1 MINQESKA
9 LRMKISSVASF
20 CDSLQGAKMAQS
32 YEFSHIRAQFRLCR
46 LNVKCKIMFLEL

>member
-20 CDSLQGAKMAQS
+20 CDLLQGAKMAQS

-46 LNVKCKIMFLEL
+46 INVKCKIIFLEL